1 MLRAFS
7 FLLIE
12 LHMKQDF
19 VFLLAGAC
27 FCAVAAEDAAMQRC
41 RDMRDAAAR
50 FRGHSARDQGDGLA
64 EGRHIHIV
72 EQ

>member
-19 VFLLAGAC
+19 VFLLAGYEIDQRL
-27 FCAVAAEDAAMQRC
+27 FQRVSDAAL
-41 RDMRDAAAR
+41 
-50 FRGHSARDQGDGLA
+50 S
-64 EGRHIHIV
+64 RHA
-72 EQ
+72 